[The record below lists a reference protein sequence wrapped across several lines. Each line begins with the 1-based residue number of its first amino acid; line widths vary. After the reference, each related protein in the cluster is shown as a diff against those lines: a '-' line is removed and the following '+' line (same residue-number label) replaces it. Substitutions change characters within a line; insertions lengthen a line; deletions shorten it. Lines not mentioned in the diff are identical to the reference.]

1 MWETIGE
8 VLQSNNAFI
17 VLFFLAFMALMAW
30 AMARKGL
37 FNIHTEAVT
46 LGAADKERQII
57 RVQMEWILR
66 HLEGLEATIEKP
78 KGYDIWRGRVVIERL
93 YDYWVDRI
101 TQNHIK
107 NSTEYIEIVESSV
120 LAIVDSLTERQEY
133 KSEEFKEMLRKDV
146 RVCIEKMIQIRK
158 EYSK

>member
-1 MWETIGE
+1 MWDTIRD
-8 VLQSNNAFI
+8 VLLSGNALI
-17 VLFFLAFMALMAW
+17 VLIFLIFMSLMAW
-30 AMARKGL
+30 AMARAGL
-37 FNIHTEAVT
+37 FNIHTEAITV
-46 LGAADKERQII
+46 GAADKERQII

-66 HLEGLEATIEKP
+66 HLEGLEATIIKN
-78 KGYDIWRGRVVIERL
+78 KGYDKWRGQCVVEKI

-101 TQNHIK
+101 TQNHITT
-107 NSTEYIEIVESSV
+107 SSEYVEIVESNI
-120 LAIVDSLTERQEY
+120 LAIVDSMTERPEY